1 MTKRARVSVVTGVRL
16 NERELYVLKLISETG
31 APRPLSATDLARN
44 LDCSV
49 ITVRNVFRSLEAK
62 DLVLVHSRFLRNGG
76 QLENEFEVTEEG
88 ARIIK
93 ADSEMR

>member
-1 MTKRARVSVVTGVRL
+1 M
-16 NERELYVLKLISETG
+16 
-31 APRPLSATDLARN
+31 
-44 LDCSV
+44 
-49 ITVRNVFRSLEAK
+49 RNVFRSLEAK

>member
-49 ITVRNVFRSLEAK
+49 STVRNVFRSLEAK
-62 DLVLVHSRFLRNGG
+62 DLVHSRFLRNGG